1 MSGFSLI
8 LCSRQTEQQHIHHIN
23 MSLKTHSKEE
33 EKKDEDEDI

>member
-23 MSLKTHSKEE
+23 MPLKTHRKE